1 MVWVSQHR
9 HLSRYAPCASRKP
22 RTITNPAE
30 NCQIVEP
37 QEFDK
42 PGEELGKD
50 ARVWELYVRETSQE
64 DREFIDGWNRT
75 TDVTLSE
82 YYFLLFLIET
92 SKSLRQYPANEVLGH
107 PDATSLMTNGTQAAQ
122 DVNPITNALGPSRA
136 IVIINALW
144 FLSLILSVAVS
155 FVAMLSKEWF
165 FGFMRDRTGSPA
177 AQARRRQLR
186 WEKFQQWRV
195 EEALAALPAVIHI
208 ALRRPFYI
216 FRLHL
221 VIDGPLVLFS
231 GGLCVFLWEL
241 NSPAVAIPVTIVVAL
256 MITFC
261 VFFTI
266 IGPALDNFCPYSTT
280 TFRMYNTL
288 LRKDPQAIPDEL
300 CQDDAAKILHSMIKS
315 RNPQFV
321 DLAVQSL
328 SAAKDTG
335 IPVGLLEEW
344 DAWTLVWSRFQ
355 SLLPYN
361 LQFDNTASLYARA
374 FLALEELNY
383 NGVDRRNIQ
392 PEKACLLLWAMQ
404 GYVRQR
410 DQHRI
415 IQAGMRQEALQLGR
429 VVVHHC
435 LEALKHSSQPQNSNG
450 PRDNHPE
457 PIHHGNL
464 GLIEHVTSLLERPD
478 ILGCNDAYGDICLGF
493 TALLC
498 CSPSYCPPST
508 LFPFIKRS
516 MNAQPPGLKCTPEFA
531 LALGAYA
538 FSRYDY
544 PYLSDSIQ
552 TQKHIPRVERALSV
566 VWHYVSGAGGYP
578 EELAVLGLRYLE
590 AHLDGEDRRDVS
602 RALNRYSRPTNSLR
616 PETGIH
622 TLPPAFVVY
631 NQLPNSSRII

>member
-1 MVWVSQHR
+1 MSSSISTTRESALAGPSAVRSHTTTHPSTSHQPPTHP
-9 HLSRYAPCASRKP
+9 SPSYAQAQGISYGLGQ
-22 RTITNPAE
+22 PALAPIK
-30 NCQIVEP
+30 CQIVEP

-75 TDVTLSE
+75 TDVTLIFSTL
-82 YYFLLFLIET
+82 FSAIITPFLIET

-136 IVIINALW
+136 IVVINALW

-208 ALRRPFYI
+208 AL
-216 FRLHL
+216 L
-221 VIDGPLVLFS
+221 LFS

-410 DQHRI
+410 
-415 IQAGMRQEALQLGR
+415 
-429 VVVHHC
+429 
-435 LEALKHSSQPQNSNG
+435 
-450 PRDNHPE
+450 
-457 PIHHGNL
+457 
-464 GLIEHVTSLLERPD
+464 
-478 ILGCNDAYGDICLGF
+478 
-493 TALLC
+493 
-498 CSPSYCPPST
+498 
-508 LFPFIKRS
+508 
-516 MNAQPPGLKCTPEFA
+516 
-531 LALGAYA
+531 
-538 FSRYDY
+538 
-544 PYLSDSIQ
+544 
-552 TQKHIPRVERALSV
+552 
-566 VWHYVSGAGGYP
+566 
-578 EELAVLGLRYLE
+578 
-590 AHLDGEDRRDVS
+590 
-602 RALNRYSRPTNSLR
+602 
-616 PETGIH
+616 
-622 TLPPAFVVY
+622 
-631 NQLPNSSRII
+631 